1 MESSLF
7 NALDA
12 LGFSPE
18 SLVLLALMAINLR
31 NQNHII
37 KELAK
42 GLQAVTDRV
51 LVLETERNRTIK
63 DKFSRATS
71 RPHY

>member
-18 SLVLLALMAINLR
+18 SLVLINLR

-37 KELAK
+37 KELTK
-42 GLQAVTDRV
+42 GLQAVTERV
-51 LVLETERNRTIK
+51 LVLETERNRSNK
-63 DKFSRATS
+63 G
-71 RPHY
+71 